1 MALRDRS
8 LASPDSTLQ
17 RKRATHHTASTR
29 ESFESS
35 PSDASSIYNAVRA
48 SSGLEDLVLKSNGT
62 LGSRM
67 AANMAMFVSPS
78 SEYTTTKPPKP
89 DIEHKAK
96 RPWWHTYLLS
106 DSHILSPKDD
116 RQRVKIPMPEL
127 SPKADQHRKAASV
140 NDADARLRAPKWLA
154 SLASPASP
162 VLPTYPPPVRSP
174 TPPGLPSFGTE
185 EALRYSARFPVDSGL
200 ANGQSH
206 QRRTH
211 GSAGKGNRVESYGE
225 ALRRFFGISSSSA
238 FRPNGRGCTVVRAA
252 DGTVVQG
259 RLPHRQSS
267 HGVGAGGRLV
277 DHPFHRRNLSTTQF
291 DSVGENGG
299 AVVHTQ
305 PLDTG
310 NYSNMR
316 RKNSL
321 HSGIA
326 RPPISRLQISSSNLS
341 PGPNHS
347 AIPPSRAALTHP
359 AYLPYQILNLQAVPP
374 RGHDQ
379 QQNLRFKKDVS
390 CLRLNMAF
398 GYLPQELPTPVFA
411 VVWELGMN
419 RARPPTRILLPMIHI
434 QPQGAGSQM
443 IARVNIRTPTITRR
457 DRSKNLGSF
466 GYQAFV

>member
-1 MALRDRS
+1 
-8 LASPDSTLQ
+8 
-17 RKRATHHTASTR
+17 
-29 ESFESS
+29 
-35 PSDASSIYNAVRA
+35 
-48 SSGLEDLVLKSNGT
+48 
-62 LGSRM
+62 
-67 AANMAMFVSPS
+67 MAMFVSPS

-206 QRRTH
+206 QRSTH

-347 AIPPSRAALTHP
+347 AIPPSRATLTHP
-359 AYLPYQILNLQAVPP
+359 VSRCESRLACVSQQEATTTPIVGISPIPDPEPP
-374 RGHDQ
+374 GCSPTRTRSTAEPSIQEGCVMLEAQHG
-379 QQNLRFKKDVS
+379 
-390 CLRLNMAF
+390 LRLPASRIANSCFRCCLGTRNEQSTATYSNTSSNDTYTTARSRISDDSS
-398 GYLPQELPTPVFA
+398 GQHSHANNNKKGPVQELGQYCSNMWVSFRTFISSHSYGSSA
-411 VVWELGMN
+411 WLDQ
-419 RARPPTRILLPMIHI
+419 TREP
-434 QPQGAGSQM
+434 
-443 IARVNIRTPTITRR
+443 
-457 DRSKNLGSF
+457 F
-466 GYQAFV
+466 